1 MTYTYQILRTQTT
14 FPLSTANHLSHPV
27 AASCSQLNL
36 TTDPNSLRL
45 LPKYNT
51 LELELS
57 HMALVSGPG
66 RGGLSGVGDAF
77 PQEGTLVVEKHVDY
91 IRNLDTVRQTSAGSF
106 R

>member
-1 MTYTYQILRTQTT
+1 
-14 FPLSTANHLSHPV
+14 
-27 AASCSQLNL
+27 
-36 TTDPNSLRL
+36 
-45 LPKYNT
+45 
-51 LELELS
+51 
-57 HMALVSGPG
+57 MALVSGPG